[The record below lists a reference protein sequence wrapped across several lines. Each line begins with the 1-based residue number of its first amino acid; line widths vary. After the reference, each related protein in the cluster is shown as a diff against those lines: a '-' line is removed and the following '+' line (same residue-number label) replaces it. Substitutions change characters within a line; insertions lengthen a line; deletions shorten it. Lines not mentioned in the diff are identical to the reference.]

1 MRNLL
6 SKIVSKI
13 IGADLE
19 GELQEEL
26 TVKCVA
32 INLYT

>member
-19 GELQEEL
+19 ELQEEL